1 MLFPLE
7 VAAQMLRLSPFNSEP
22 HFAQYTDLVA
32 KAVTWE
38 IDVQCVLKQPKQE
51 ELQNKGSIFCAFP

>member
-7 VAAQMLRLSPFNSEP
+7 VAAQMLHLSPFNSEP
-22 HFAQYTDLVA
+22 HFTQHTVLVA

-38 IDVQCVLKQPKQE
+38 TDVQSVLK
-51 ELQNKGSIFCAFP
+51 